1 MPIGRFDWPPWFG
14 LTPFRFCSLFVLS
27 SLPDRFSFP
36 DPLTCST
43 RMVYAMDTL
52 GYAKRLRDAGVPQ
65 QQAEAHA
72 EAARDF
78 VMGELV
84 TKTDLQATVNN
95 AVQLLEARI
104 AATQADVQN
113 AMQVAKSDL
122 HNAVQVL
129 ETKIGMFE
137 TRLEAKIDAQT
148 PRLTVRLGGIMAA
161 GIALL
166 AAVQKL
172 T

>member
-1 MPIGRFDWPPWFG
+1 
-14 LTPFRFCSLFVLS
+14 
-27 SLPDRFSFP
+27 
-36 DPLTCST
+36 
-43 RMVYAMDTL
+43 MVYAMDTL

-95 AVQLLEARI
+95 AVQ
-104 AATQADVQN
+104 
-113 AMQVAKSDL
+113 
-122 HNAVQVL
+122 VL
-129 ETKIGMFE
+129 ETKIGMVE

-148 PRLTVRLGGIMAA
+148 LRLTVRLGGIMAA

>member
-1 MPIGRFDWPPWFG
+1 
-14 LTPFRFCSLFVLS
+14 
-27 SLPDRFSFP
+27 
-36 DPLTCST
+36 
-43 RMVYAMDTL
+43 MVYAMDTL

-84 TKTDLQATVNN
+84 TRTDLQTAINN
-95 AVQLLEARI
+95 SVQLLEAKI
-104 AATQADVQN
+104 QTV
-113 AMQVAKSDL
+113 
-122 HNAVQVL
+122 
-129 ETKIGMFE
+129 ETL
-137 TRLEAKIDAQT
+137 LEAKIDAQT
-148 PRLTVRLGGIMAA
+148 LRLTVRLGGIMAA